1 MTVMSLIRS
10 EVTETGSLARE
21 EVLSLIG
28 EEARLVGLTAEQA
41 MAKLASGVPVRG
53 YIWEDISLL
62 ASLLS
67 E

>member
-1 MTVMSLIRS
+1 MTVMSLIRP